1 MPAPVVIQCA
11 ITGSIA
17 TKEHG
22 NVPMTVEENARAAVE
37 AWEAGAAVIHIHA
50 REEDGTPT
58 QRVDRFV
65 AVVDAIRATDC
76 DAILNL
82 STGSAGNRAFG
93 AERYELL
100 SLKPEMASF
109 DCGST
114 NFNDWVFE
122 NPLPFLREMA
132 AAMNEAGTRPE
143 IECFEPGHI
152 VTAQQLRDEG
162 LLQEPLIYQLVL
174 GVRGA
179 SPASLEHAMY
189 MRSLLPPDAIWSI
202 AALGRWQLPLSTLCL
217 IAGGNVRVGLE
228 DNLFYRRGEPA
239 TNAQL
244 VSRIVRLAREL
255 DLEVATPDQA
265 RELLAISAHRSA

>member
-1 MPAPVVIQCA
+1 MPPPVVIQCA

-22 NVPMTVEENARAAVE
+22 NVPMTLEENVQAAVE
-37 AWEAGAAVIHIHA
+37 AWEAGAAVIHLHA
-50 REEDGTPT
+50 RDEEGTPT
-58 QRVDRFV
+58 QRVDRFAALV
-65 AVVDAIRATDC
+65 EAIEATGC

-82 STGSAGNRAFG
+82 STGSAGNRSFG

-100 SLKPEMASF
+100 SLRPEMASF

-114 NFNDWVFE
+114 NFNDWIFE
-122 NPLPFLREMA
+122 NSLPFLREMA

-152 VTAQQLRDEG
+152 QTALQLRDEG
-162 LLQEPLIYQLVL
+162 LLQEPMIFQLVL

-189 MRSLLPPDAIWSI
+189 MRSMLPPDAIWSI

-217 IAGGNVRVGLE
+217 LAGGNVRVGLE
-228 DNLFYRRGEPA
+228 DNLFFRRGEPA

-244 VSRIVRLAREL
+244 VARIVRIAREL
-255 DLEVATPDQA
+255 DLEPATPDQA
-265 RELLAISAHRSA
+265 RELLAIPARQRT